1 MSSSVT
7 AFSSREEREVVGGAS
22 LRGSLKVGFGLGGNE
37 ESLKELSSSSSVKEL
52 MSSSSSAGESEKGV
66 DVGGLT
72 GEEIR
77 EVVDVESVLGE
88 EVGDD

>member
-7 AFSSREEREVVGGAS
+7 AFSSREEREEVRGAS
-22 LRGSLKVGFGLGGNE
+22 SRGCLKVGFGLGGNE

-52 MSSSSSAGESEKGV
+52 MSSSSSAGESVGCVLVGV

-77 EVVDVESVLGE
+77 EVVDVESV
-88 EVGDD
+88 